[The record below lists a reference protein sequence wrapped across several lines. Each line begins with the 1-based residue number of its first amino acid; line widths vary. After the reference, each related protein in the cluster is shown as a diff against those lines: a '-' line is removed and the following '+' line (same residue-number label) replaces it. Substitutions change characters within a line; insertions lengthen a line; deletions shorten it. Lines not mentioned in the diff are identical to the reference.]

1 MMTEQKK
8 LPQDVWE
15 AVIAMAN
22 AMRRKASA
30 EELSDLAAALRLAR
44 RKHGLT
50 HDDVAGMLME

>member
-1 MMTEQKK
+1 MTEQKK

-30 EELSDLAAALRLAR
+30 EELSNPAAALQLAK